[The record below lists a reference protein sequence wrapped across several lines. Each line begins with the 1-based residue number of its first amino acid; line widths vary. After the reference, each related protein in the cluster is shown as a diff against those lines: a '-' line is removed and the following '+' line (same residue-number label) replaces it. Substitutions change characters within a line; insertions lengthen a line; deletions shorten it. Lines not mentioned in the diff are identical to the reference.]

1 MNLKEIVKLIKN
13 NCKIIKINNKIQI
26 KRINKFIM
34 EWKEINNLIK
44 YKESL
49 NILIKNKL
57 IKMKNFIWW

>member
-34 EWKEINNLIK
+34 E
-44 YKESL
+44 
-49 NILIKNKL
+49 
-57 IKMKNFIWW
+57 